1 MVYTKKELYNKQKEY
16 FNKKLQKGRTS
27 VERIQ
32 DNDVA
37 QNLWILT
44 QRSSQA
50 DLTVHFW
57 LNLFWHLWI
66 EFL

>member
-50 DLTVHFW
+50 DLTVT
-57 LNLFWHLWI
+57 
-66 EFL
+66 FLIKFILRFMN